1 MMIKNIDT
9 VPGGRYC
16 GRFAGIMSDWGEG
29 SLCGRAEQGKGAGRK
44 CDVVCEE
51 RLAKP

>member
-1 MMIKNIDT
+1 MIILMQCLAW
-9 VPGGRYC
+9 VG
-16 GRFAGIMSDWGEG
+16 AGIMSDWGEG
-29 SLCGRAEQGKGAGRK
+29 FLCGRAEQGKRANRK